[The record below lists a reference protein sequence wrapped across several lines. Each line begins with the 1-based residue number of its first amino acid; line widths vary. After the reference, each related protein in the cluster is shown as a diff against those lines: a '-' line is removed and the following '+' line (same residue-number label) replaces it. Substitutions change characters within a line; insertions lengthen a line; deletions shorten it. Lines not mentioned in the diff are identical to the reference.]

1 MVDKI
6 KKLIRDGESE
16 TVEFKLATK
25 NLPHNLFE
33 SICAFL
39 NRFGGIIILGVD
51 DNRKIVGVLK
61 EQIEALKKD
70 FVNLCN
76 NPQKMYPTV
85 YLAIRDIKIGNKYL
99 LYIRVP
105 ESSEVH

>member
-51 DNRKIVGVLK
+51 DNRKIVG
-61 EQIEALKKD
+61 ALKKD

-76 NPQKMYPTV
+76 NPQKIYPTV